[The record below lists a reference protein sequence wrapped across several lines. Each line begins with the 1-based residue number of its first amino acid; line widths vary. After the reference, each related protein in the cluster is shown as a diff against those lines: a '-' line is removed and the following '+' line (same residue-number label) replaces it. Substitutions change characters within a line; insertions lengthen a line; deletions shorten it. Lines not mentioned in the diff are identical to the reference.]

1 MKAYSTKSTARR
13 AAKQQFGSD
22 AIEGQHYELV
32 AVGEQFA
39 FRSLVSTVA
48 EEVPAAEAVA
58 PEPEAPASAIDPVE
72 QAEAGE
78 PAPASDD
85 EAMPAPATDSKP
97 RNKSTVASPVR
108 QVWAIADSMPG
119 AKRKDIVAA
128 CVEQGIAFFT
138 ARTQYQKWNQARR
151 AETAQTDG
159 QE

>member
-1 MKAYSTKSTARR
+1 MKTYSSKANARR

-32 AVGEQFA
+32 TVGEQFA
-39 FRSLVSTVA
+39 FTELVTTGA
-48 EEVPAAEAVA
+48 EETPAVEAAA
-58 PEPEAPASAIDPVE
+58 PEQVATASAIDPVA
-72 QAEAGE
+72 QAEA
-78 PAPASDD
+78 PASND
-85 EAMPAPATDSKP
+85 ATPATETKP
-97 RNKSTVASPVR
+97 RKSTVASPVR
-108 QVWAIADSMPG
+108 QVWAIADSIPG

>member
-22 AIEGQHYELV
+22 AIEGRHYELV
-32 AVGEQFA
+32 TVGEQFA
-39 FRSLVSTVA
+39 FTELVTTGA
-48 EEVPAAEAVA
+48 EETPAVEAAA
-58 PEPEAPASAIDPVE
+58 PEQVAPASAIDPVE
-72 QAEAGE
+72 QAEA
-78 PAPASDD
+78 PASDD
-85 EAMPAPATDSKP
+85 ATPATEAKP

-138 ARTQYQKWNQARR
+138 AGTQYQKWNQARR
-151 AETAQTDG
+151 AETAQADG

>member
-1 MKAYSTKSTARR
+1 MKAYSTKATARR

-39 FRSLVSTVA
+39 FTALVTTGA
-48 EEVPAAEAVA
+48 EEAPAVEAPA
-58 PEPEAPASAIDPVE
+58 PEVEAPASVIDPVE
-72 QAEAGE
+72 PAEAGQ
-78 PAPASDD
+78 PVPASDD
-85 EAMPAPATDSKP
+85 EAAPATETKP
-97 RNKSTVASPVR
+97 RNKSTVTSPVR

-138 ARTQYQKWNQARR
+138 ARTQYQKWNQSRR
-151 AETAQTDG
+151 AETAQADG

>member
-22 AIEGQHYELV
+22 AIEGQHFELV
-32 AVGEQFA
+32 TVGEQFA
-39 FRSLVSTVA
+39 FRALVSTVA
-48 EEVPAAEAVA
+48 EETPAAEAVA
-58 PEPEAPASAIDPVE
+58 PEQEAAPSVDDAE
-72 QAEAGE
+72 AEAGQ

>member
-22 AIEGQHYELV
+22 ASEGQHYELV
-32 AVGEQFA
+32 NVGEQFA
-39 FRSLVSTVA
+39 FRSLVATVA
-48 EEVPAAEAVA
+48 KETPAVEAAA
-58 PEPEAPASAIDPVE
+58 PEQVAPASVIDPAE
-72 QAEAGE
+72 QTEAGQ

-85 EAMPAPATDSKP
+85 EATPKESKP
-97 RNKSTVASPVR
+97 RNKSTVASPVGR
-108 QVWAIADSMPG
+108 VWAIADSMPG

-151 AETAQTDG
+151 AETAQADG

>member
-32 AVGEQFA
+32 TVGEQFA

-48 EEVPAAEAVA
+48 EETPAAEVA
-58 PEPEAPASAIDPVE
+58 TAEPEAPESAIDPVG
-72 QAEAGE
+72 QAEAGQ

-85 EAMPAPATDSKP
+85 EATATPATDSKP

-108 QVWAIADSMPG
+108 QVWAIADSLPG

-138 ARTQYQKWNQARR
+138 ARTQYQKWNQGKVCKS
-151 AETAQTDG
+151 QPSDG
-159 QE
+159 MI